1 MSVKLYAEGTVK
13 FDRALSGSV
22 ARDEDISGSVK
33 NTVAEIIE
41 RVRSEGDAAL
51 IDLTRRFDGFDP
63 GKKGLKVERD
73 EMGGAWKR
81 VTAKVRKSLEKMAGR
96 IRDFHEPQVDRGY
109 TLFNEAGGQISL
121 LSIPVQRAG
130 IYVPGGKAAYP
141 STVMMAA
148 IPAKIAGVPEVFA
161 AVPSP
166 GGILQDEVLAACYL
180 SGVERV
186 FRIGGAQAVAAF
198 ALGTRLVPKVDVIA
212 GPGNAY
218 VTEAKKQLYGTVG
231 LDMLAGPSE
240 LVVLADA
247 KANPEYVAYDL
258 ISQAE
263 HGEDTFVALVT
274 DSRSGAGDI
283 MRSVDRLSQRER
295 RSRILSE
302 SLIDAP
308 VFLTRNMQA
317 AVRVVNNIAPEH
329 LSVQV
334 ENPGSIIHELRN
346 AGTIFVGP
354 YSPVAVGDYIAGINH
369 TLPTG
374 GSARF
379 SSPLGV
385 YNFMK
390 KLNVVSYDPVSLKKD
405 LADIVALARREGL
418 NAHGNAAAARYEK
431 GRKRRG

>member
-1 MSVKLYAEGTVK
+1 MKLYAEGTVK

-22 ARDEDISGSVK
+22 ARDEEISGSVK
-33 NTVAEIIE
+33 NTVAGIIE

-63 GKKGLKVERD
+63 GKKGLEVERD
-73 EMGGAWKR
+73 EMQEALKR
-81 VTAKVRKSLEKMAGR
+81 VTAKMRKSLEKMAGR

-141 STVMMAA
+141 STVMMTA
-148 IPAKIAGVPEVFA
+148 IPAKIAGVQEVFA
-161 AVPSP
+161 AAPSP

-180 SGVERV
+180 SGVERL

-274 DSRSGAGDI
+274 DSGSVAGDV
-283 MRSVDRLSQRER
+283 MRSVDRLSRKER

-308 VFLTRNMQA
+308 VFLTRNIQA
-317 AVRVVNNIAPEH
+317 ALRVVNHIAPEH

-354 YSPVAVGDYIAGINH
+354 YSPVAAGDYIAGINH

-390 KLNVVSYDPVSLKKD
+390 RLNVVSYDPVSLKKD